1 MTQHP
6 RLKIERLFLRKLALR
21 DVDKIFSSHAQD
33 PEVSRY
39 LPWGTSPKKTET
51 RASVKRLL
59 TNDHTGLSL
68 NWIIEKSENA
78 DLVGMITLNF
88 NGFKSTLGF
97 VLARH
102 HWGQGVA
109 TEATRSVINWTL
121 RQPGYEQIEA
131 FCDEDNSAS
140 ARVLEKSGMKRESL
154 LRSFGVHPNFSI
166 NPRKC
171 WHFLLRKPVVTEN
184 R

>member
-21 DVDKIFSSHAQD
+21 DVEEIFSSYAQD

-78 DLVGMITLNF
+78 DLAGMIALNF
-88 NGFKSTLGF
+88 NGLKSILGF

-102 HWGQGVA
+102 HWGARCGD
-109 TEATRSVINWTL
+109 RGD
-121 RQPGYEQIEA
+121 P
-131 FCDEDNSAS
+131 FCN
-140 ARVLEKSGMKRESL
+140 
-154 LRSFGVHPNFSI
+154 
-166 NPRKC
+166 
-171 WHFLLRKPVVTEN
+171 
-184 R
+184 

>member
-1 MTQHP
+1 MDQHP
-6 RLKIERLFLRKLALR
+6 RLKTEKLLLRELALR
-21 DVDKIFSSHAQD
+21 DVEKKFFLCSGSRSFSLFAM
-33 PEVSRY
+33 
-39 LPWGTSPKKTET
+39 GTSPKKTET

-78 DLVGMITLNF
+78 DLAGMIALNF
-88 NGFKSTLGF
+88 NGLKSRLGF

-109 TEATRSVINWTL
+109 TEATRSVIDWTL

-131 FCDEDNSAS
+131 FCDEENSAS
-140 ARVLEKSGMKRESL
+140 A
-154 LRSFGVHPNFSI
+154 
-166 NPRKC
+166 
-171 WHFLLRKPVVTEN
+171 
-184 R
+184 